1 MGATY
6 TITWLVK
13 GSEDVQKS
21 FQCDDDVYLLDA
33 AEEAGFEWP
42 YSGRSGTDS
51 TSTARLVSG
60 TVDQHD
66 QAFLSEEQVAK
77 GYTLTEVAYPR
88 GDCVL
93 VSVLVVEMEEELYS
107 Q

>member
-6 TITWLVK
+6 TITWSEK
-13 GSEDVQKS
+13 GEESLTNS

-42 YSGRSGTDS
+42 YAGRSGTDS

-66 QAFLSEEQVAK
+66 QAYLSDEQVK
-77 GYTLTEVAYPR
+77 EGYILTGVAYPR
-88 GDCVL
+88 SDCV
-93 VSVLVVEMEEELYS
+93 VVVGVEGELS